1 MMLLVGELIEEF
13 STNNLTYNENIVT
26 EFYKAFKNYIKSKTY
41 SSDSIKN
48 IDLNINWKRIDDLFP
63 EGDEV

>member
-1 MMLLVGELIEEF
+1 MMLLVDELIEEF

-41 SSDSIKN
+41 SSDSTKN

-63 EGDEV
+63 EGDEE